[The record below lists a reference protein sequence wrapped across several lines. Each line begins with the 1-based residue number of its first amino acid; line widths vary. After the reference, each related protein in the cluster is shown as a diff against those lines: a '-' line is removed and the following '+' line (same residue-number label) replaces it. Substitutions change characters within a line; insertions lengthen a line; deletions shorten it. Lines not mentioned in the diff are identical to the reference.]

1 MSQPG
6 AEQYSFLVGFEGD
19 WRDTWWNLDFMELMA
34 KRWRLSE
41 ARRVLDVGC
50 GVGHWGRTLLPF
62 LHPEATIDGIDH
74 EAAFVEKANAK
85 AAELGIAHRA
95 RYQASKAERLPF
107 EDGTFDV
114 VTCQT
119 VLIHVADVPA
129 ALREMK
135 RVLRPGGLV
144 AVAEP
149 NNLAESVTFLRGS
162 AAPPWP
168 DFLKL
173 LDLQHTLEAG
183 KIALGRGNSSVGDLL
198 PGMFA
203 EAGLADV
210 LVYQSDKCPA
220 MIPPYQTRD
229 QAIDI
234 RQILTWI
241 DAGLC
246 LLAGGTREETEKLY
260 RAGGGDPAKL
270 EELWELALG
279 NQQRFKAAV
288 LAGEYHGGRAIT
300 GYLVSGRRPAG

>member
-1 MSQPG
+1 MSQSG
-6 AEQYSFLVGFEGD
+6 ADQYSFLVGFEGD
-19 WRDTWWNLDFMELMA
+19 WRDTWWNKDFLELMA
-34 KRWRLSE
+34 KRWELGE

-62 LHPEATIDGIDH
+62 LHPEATIDGVDM
-74 EAAFVEKANAK
+74 ESAFVEKANAK
-85 AAELGIAHRA
+85 ARELGLGHRA
-95 RYQASKAERLPF
+95 RYQVSAAERLPF

-119 VLIHVADVPA
+119 VLIHVKDVPA
-129 ALREMK
+129 ALKEMK

-144 AVAEP
+144 AAAEP

-162 AAPPWP
+162 VRPAWA

-173 LDLQHTLEAG
+173 LDFQHTLEAG

-203 EAGLADV
+203 RAGLTDV

-234 RQILTWI
+234 RQFLTWI

-246 LLAGGTREETEKLY
+246 LLQGGTKEETEKLY
-260 RAGGGDPAKL
+260 HAGGGDPALFEGLWRLTL
-270 EELWELALG
+270 E
-279 NQQRFKAAV
+279 NQQRFKAAI
-288 LAGEYHGGRAIT
+288 LAGEYDGGRAVT
-300 GYLVSGRRPAG
+300 AYLVSGRKPAG